1 MAGKNKYETH
11 VKPYI
16 EAVKAWRRKGAT
28 EESIAKKMGVAYST
42 FRKYKEQ
49 HIELSGALKTS
60 KELADSEIENALFRK
75 AQGYNAE
82 VKKTFKCKEEYYD
95 NFGRKLTREVLKEAV
110 DEVHIA
116 SDTQAITF
124 YLKNMVSEDWKDK
137 QSIEGSMEMSY
148 KLEDLI

>member
-1 MAGKNKYETH
+1 
-11 VKPYI
+11 
-16 EAVKAWRRKGAT
+16 
-28 EESIAKKMGVAYST
+28 MGVAYST

-49 HIELSGALKTS
+49 HIELSEALKTS

-124 YLKNMVSEDWKDK
+124 YLKNMVSEDGKI
-137 QSIEGSMEMSY
+137 SSP
-148 KLEDLI
+148 